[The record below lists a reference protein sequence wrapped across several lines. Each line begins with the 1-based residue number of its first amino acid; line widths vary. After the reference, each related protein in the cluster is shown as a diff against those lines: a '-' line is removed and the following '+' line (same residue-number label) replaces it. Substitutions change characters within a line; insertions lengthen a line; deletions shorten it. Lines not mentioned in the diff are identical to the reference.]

1 MTEDK
6 LEKSIRNGII
16 PFSRDFNDVQNAIR
30 SAIRQ
35 VEISNKTPLVSIILS
50 GRVLFL

>member
-16 PFSRDFNDVQNAIR
+16 PFGRDFNDVQNAIR

-35 VEISNKTPLVSIILS
+35 VESSDKTPLVSIILS
-50 GRVLFL
+50 GTFFY